1 MRPESRKESPAR
13 RPAGPGWKTT
23 QVFPERVKTL
33 CFPRTDAPADCPDQ
47 DLQCAL
53 PTGKAMPRGLQLR
66 RPSRLWLPPIPA
78 PQSSHLQTRAEDTS
92 QSHTCDSDTEGHKG
106 LSDPQTP
113 GQQKP
118 LHAPDTCFK
127 RCTPSTCKGLLL
139 FFRKQ
144 PPCAQTTPHSPL
156 PDAAP
161 AVGTRLSQ
169 ASPAGSCGLHL
180 GWEAE
185 LRTSKCR
192 GPKAEK
198 TLQREERAASRLGG
212 VELGPR
218 VATKVQPQPH
228 PWSRPFPGPSSHLA
242 I

>member
-1 MRPESRKESPAR
+1 MPRPTAQTRTSSAPCPRAR
-13 RPAGPGWKTT
+13 PCQGACSSGGQAGCGFLPF
-23 QVFPERVKTL
+23 QPPS
-33 CFPRTDAPADCPDQ
+33 PRTYKQ
-47 DLQCAL
+47 EQR
-53 PTGKAMPRGLQLR
+53 THH
-66 RPSRLWLPPIPA
+66 S